1 MYLCPQNEEVMDNPF
16 VTKGY
21 AGPEYFCDRVKE
33 TSQLV
38 ELITNGNNMALIS
51 PRRVG
56 KTDLIRH
63 CFQQREI
70 KDRCYTFHIDIY
82 ATSSLRDFV
91 NVFGRVILDELKPKG
106 KVVWDGF
113 LQVLRSLRSE
123 ITYDVNNFPT
133 WSLGLGDIEY
143 PETTLDEIF
152 SYLAKADRPCLVC
165 IDEFQQIL
173 KYTDSPNIEA
183 TLRTYMQKCINATF
197 IFSGSKRHLM
207 GKIFTSPSR
216 PFYQSVLIMNLKP
229 IPIEKYVEFAQM
241 QFEKYGK
248 SVDGAVV
255 EEVYK
260 RFDAVTSCVQRL
272 LNVLFLKTLPAQQCT
287 VDMIDGAEE
296 YILDMF
302 SETYSDLLDKLPE
315 KQREVFVAI
324 AKEGSAKGIT
334 GKQFVKRHHLQ
345 TVSVVTA
352 AVRSLLDKDLITE
365 DKGVYMVYDPF
376 FALWLR
382 RDWI

>member
-1 MYLCPQNEEVMDNPF
+1 MDNPF

-21 AGPEYFCDRVKE
+21 AGPEYFCDRVRE
-33 TSQLV
+33 TNQLV

-70 KDRCYTFHIDIY
+70 KDKYYTFHIDIY

-91 NVFGRVILDELKPKG
+91 NVLGRAILDELKPKG
-106 KVVWDGF
+106 KAVWDGF

-152 SYLAKADRPCLVC
+152 NYLVKADQPCLIC

-229 IPIEKYVEFAQM
+229 IPVEKYVEFAQM

-315 KQREVFVAI
+315 KQREVFVDI

-334 GKQFVKRHHLQ
+334 GKQFIKRHHLQ

-365 DKGVYMVYDPF
+365 DKGAYMVYDPF

>member
-1 MYLCPQNEEVMDNPF
+1 MDNPF

-70 KDRCYTFHIDIY
+70 KDRYYTFHIDIY

-91 NVFGRVILDELKPKG
+91 NVFGRAILDELKPKG

-183 TLRTYMQKCINATF
+183 MLRTYMQKCINATF

-229 IPIEKYVEFAQM
+229 IPVEKYVEFAQM

-376 FALWLR
+376 LALWLR

>member
-1 MYLCPQNEEVMDNPF
+1 MDNPF

-21 AGPEYFCDRVKE
+21 AGPDYFCDRVNE
-33 TSQLV
+33 THQMV
-38 ELITNGNNMALIS
+38 ELTTNGNNMALIS

-63 CFQQREI
+63 CFQQPEI
-70 KDRCYTFHIDIY
+70 KDRFYTFHIDIY
-82 ATSSLRDFV
+82 ATASLRDFV
-91 NVFGRVILDELKPKG
+91 NVFGRAILDELKPKG
-106 KVVWDGF
+106 KAVWDGF
-113 LQVLRSLRSE
+113 LQILRSLRSE

-152 SYLAKADRPCLVC
+152 EYLGKADKPCMVC
-165 IDEFQQIL
+165 IDEFQQITR
-173 KYTDSPNIEA
+173 YTESPNIEA

-216 PFYQSVLIMNLKP
+216 PFYQSVLIMNLRP
-229 IPIEKYVEFAQM
+229 IPVEKYVEFAQK
-241 QFEKYGK
+241 QFEAYRK
-248 SVDGAVV
+248 SIDSKVV
-255 EEVYK
+255 EDVYT
-260 RFDAVTSCVQRL
+260 RFDAVTSCVQRI
-272 LNVLFLKTLPAQQCT
+272 LNVLFMKTLPNQRCT
-287 VDMIDGAEE
+287 EDMIDGAVD

-302 SETYSDLLDKLPE
+302 TETYTDLLDKLPE
-315 KQREVFVAI
+315 KQREVFLAI
-324 AKEGSAKGIT
+324 AKEVRAKGIT
-334 GKQFVKRHHLQ
+334 GRPFIKRHHLQ

-352 AVRSLLDKDLITE
+352 AIRSLLDKDLITE
-365 DKGVYMVYDPF
+365 DKGVYTVYDPF

-382 RDWI
+382 RECL

>member
-1 MYLCPQNEEVMDNPF
+1 M
-16 VTKGY
+16 TKGY

-33 TSQLV
+33 TRQLV

-63 CFQQREI
+63 CFQQPVLVD
-70 KDRCYTFHIDIY
+70 KYYTFHIDIY

-91 NVFGRVILDELKPKG
+91 NVFGRAILDELKPKG
-106 KVVWDGF
+106 KAVWEGF
-113 LQVLRSLRSE
+113 LQILRSLRSE

-133 WSLGLGDIEY
+133 WSLGLGDIDH

-152 SYLAKADRPCLVC
+152 SYLAKADKPCLVC

-173 KYTDSPNIEA
+173 KYSDSPNIEA

-216 PFYQSVLIMNLKP
+216 PFYQSVLIMNLRP
-229 IPIEKYVEFAQM
+229 ISVEKYVEFAQM
-241 QFEKYGK
+241 QFEKYEK
-248 SVDGAVV
+248 SIDSATV

-260 RFDAVTSCVQRL
+260 RVDAVTSCIQRL
-272 LNVLFLKTLPAQQCT
+272 LNVLFMKTLPRQKCT
-287 VDMIDGAEE
+287 VDMVDGAEE

-315 KQREVFVAI
+315 KQREVFLAI
-324 AKEGSAKGIT
+324 AREGNAKGIT
-334 GKQFVKRHHLQ
+334 GKLFIKRNHLQ

-352 AVRSLLDKDLITE
+352 AVRSLFEKDLITE
-365 DKGVYMVYDPF
+365 DKGVYTVYDPF

-382 RDWI
+382 RVL

>member
-21 AGPEYFCDRVKE
+21 AGSEYFCDRVKE

-70 KDRCYTFHIDIY
+70 KDRYYTFHIDIY

-91 NVFGRVILDELKPKG
+91 NVFGRAILDELKPKG

-229 IPIEKYVEFAQM
+229 IPVEKYVEFAQM

-376 FALWLR
+376 LALWLR